1 VDEALTTKFL
11 LANGDALLLNRRA
24 CCMPLKKTLLEEA
37 EDEEE
42 EREKRQLSSS
52 GLCAVSMP
60 LAIAIASIGTP
71 TLSTLSDSAHKQQ
84 RKRKT
89 RAMAE
94 E

>member
-1 VDEALTTKFL
+1 
-11 LANGDALLLNRRA
+11 
-24 CCMPLKKTLLEEA
+24 
-37 EDEEE
+37 
-42 EREKRQLSSS
+42 LSSS